1 MALFFIL
8 EFVLDFFQT
17 TYKTTA
23 TVSPFLVFSFCVSNN
38 LKMFVS
44 GAFFSI
50 ACLCS
55 SLRAV
60 RDSYH
65 SLFPHTHGNLAYA
78 LILGKPVRV

>member
-1 MALFFIL
+1 MFSLTLEKSYLFFDYSII
-8 EFVLDFFQT
+8 
-17 TYKTTA
+17 
-23 TVSPFLVFSFCVSNN
+23 
-38 LKMFVS
+38 S
-44 GAFFSI
+44 GFFSI

-65 SLFPHTHGNLAYA
+65 SLFPHTLGNLACA